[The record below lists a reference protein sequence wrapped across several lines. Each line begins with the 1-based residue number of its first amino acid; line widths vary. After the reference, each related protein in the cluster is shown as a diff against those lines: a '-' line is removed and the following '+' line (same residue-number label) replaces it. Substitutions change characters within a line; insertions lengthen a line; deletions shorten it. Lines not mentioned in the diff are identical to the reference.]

1 MSDIQKMKKTS
12 AMIDLVHKAKGS
24 VIAPKEVL
32 KKIEML
38 SPEAVLVLEDLM
50 RNSKADSV
58 RLKAALEV
66 LAIAGVSKETKI
78 SIKTEH
84 EMDDSEL
91 DSRLKELLSLA
102 GSTVLEG
109 EAKDVTPSRG
119 GIAQPE
125 EVTH

>member
-1 MSDIQKMKKTS
+1 MSDIQKVKKAT
-12 AMIDLVHKAKGS
+12 AMVDLVHKAKGS
-24 VIAPKEVL
+24 VVAPREVL
-32 KKIEML
+32 KKIETL

-84 EMDDSEL
+84 EMDDTEL

-102 GSTVLEG
+102 GSTVIEG
-109 EAKDVTPSRG
+109 EAKE
-119 GIAQPE
+119 IKPE
-125 EVTH
+125 EVH